1 MVGSRSAV
9 AAEADTE
16 VEWRGI
22 GIENFITFVPTST
35 ADDEAEAE
43 EVADD
48 RAEAREES
56 PERLAPREG
65 LFLLLLDFI
74 TYSPW
79 NLSLVRACSGPAIAS
94 VMTDFEA

>member
-1 MVGSRSAV
+1 MGSLSAV
-9 AAEADTE
+9 AAEADIEAEAE

-35 ADDEAEAE
+35 ADDKEAEGA

-48 RAEAREES
+48 RAEES
-56 PERLAPREG
+56 PERLASREG

-74 TYSPW
+74 TA
-79 NLSLVRACSGPAIAS
+79 LSKLLGA
-94 VMTDFEA
+94 

>member
-9 AAEADTE
+9 AAETDVLVEA
-16 VEWRGI
+16 EWRGI

-35 ADDEAEAE
+35 ADDEAETE
-43 EVADD
+43 EVVGDD
-48 RAEAREES
+48 RAEAREEL

-79 NLSLVRACSGPAIAS
+79 NLAPGCYAGELW
-94 VMTDFEA
+94 